1 MFLYFAFGKRQQP
14 NIIRDLLFIS
24 DRKIHTNKNASKQ
37 KLWVLVFFFFFNNSL
52 FLFSFYCLFLK
63 DGIILYIT
71 NWQNEQLIIDKWSNF
86 ENLKLNIH
94 IPSEYK
100 NKFINYHFHKFPVF
114 DTQRRQSSVQI
125 EKVIRKYDD
134 KEQTKSV
141 NNDRMSCS
149 VPPNHVYKFENKK
162 CVLN

>member
-1 MFLYFAFGKRQQP
+1 MKTVGYC
-14 NIIRDLLFIS
+14 
-24 DRKIHTNKNASKQ
+24 
-37 KLWVLVFFFFFNNSL
+37 FFFFFNNSL

-71 NWQNEQLIIDKWSNF
+71 NRQNEQLIIDKWSNF

-162 CVLN
+162 CALN